1 MSEAKCTVPG
11 DADGGVVLQV
21 GECLAKDL
29 QYSKGRK
36 RKQQWLTL
44 LLGIT
49 GDYSNIALN
58 CTDKFVN

>member
-11 DADGGVVLQV
+11 DVDDGVVLQV

-36 RKQQWLTL
+36 RKHFKTAVVDF
-44 LLGIT
+44 T
-49 GDYSNIALN
+49 ARDYR
-58 CTDKFVN
+58 